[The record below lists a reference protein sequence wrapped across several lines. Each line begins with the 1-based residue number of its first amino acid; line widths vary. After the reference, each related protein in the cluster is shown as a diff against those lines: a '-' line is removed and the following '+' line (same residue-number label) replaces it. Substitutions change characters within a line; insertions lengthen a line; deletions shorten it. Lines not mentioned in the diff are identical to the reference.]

1 MHTNPQ
7 SGMHFISLANTLR
20 CNKVRSCSLISFLV
34 LAACTDWVIFVV
46 FFSFVQYNFFRLKYL
61 ETKYHFYQQEIWSQ
75 IYFAWKKMSFP
86 SNCLFSFLRRIAC
99 WFSVVPFKMMIIL
112 LISCW
117 FPRNKDTDYHMIHW
131 FSLFQHSSKQCQ
143 RHFTSDEI

>member
-46 FFSFVQYNFFRLKYL
+46 FSSSVQYKFFRLKYL
-61 ETKYHFYQQEIWSQ
+61 AKKYHFYQQEIWSR
-75 IYFAWKKMSFP
+75 IYFAWKKKCHFRRIACFLVFFLP
-86 SNCLFSFLRRIAC
+86 SNCLLIIC
-99 WFSVVPFKMMIIL
+99 CPFKMMMIL

-117 FPRNKDTDYHMIHW
+117 FPRNKDTNYQMIHW
-131 FSLFQHSSKQCQ
+131 RHALSHDSLVFAVLA
-143 RHFTSDEI
+143 